1 MSRFCF
7 LLCFVLLLLVADDIE
22 SRRHRRHRSRFGRRL
37 SDGLRG
43 LRSQI
48 RRWNHRWRLPWADI
62 NFAFNYGSG
71 GSRDWWDGPNVC
83 TEEERKNETT
93 SDDISSHHMATTV
106 MCDDKKTS
114 YICTKSMTING
125 KKTTL
130 REVKECCHGYSRIS
144 GQYGCPT
151 YRQLHDIVKTAE
163 SMNLTE
169 FLRVARSVG
178 LESKLY
184 ESSGAN
190 FTVFA
195 PTNDALKQTPTLSP
209 TYENVILSDMNS
221 VIRISP
227 PVSTLLVSDA
237 SDLVLGHVTG
247 GILTTTRLEDEQTI
261 TSANSKSSTIRVN
274 FYDMVNDGIMTANC
288 KRVTSRD
295 NLATNGVIHVVED
308 VLQPVTKSLMDI
320 VSSNPQLSYLKK
332 AIGRSGLGVN
342 LRGDGQFTLF
352 APTDNAFQKLDGGL
366 LQRILSD
373 QRCLKKILFHH
384 LLPNVICSSAVSD
397 KHKSR
402 TKNQLSNY
410 LRLSRDQN
418 NKYFVENAQIVDRDV
433 MATNGVLHLIDD
445 VILPDEALGVLHALQ
460 KRNITRLP
468 ELVVEAG
475 LKKSFETADNIT
487 VLVPTDE
494 AFSKMTEFAAKRLN
508 ESETALADAL
518 RYHVIPTT
526 STCRAYDGYQFPT
539 WNPRRNLTVHRD
551 FLFPFHGYNRETIQ
565 CATILKSNIQSC
577 NAVIHLID
585 KVLVPP
591 VGTVVDVLEVDSRFT
606 EFVRLLKNSGLA
618 DQLQGKGPYTVLAPT
633 NEALKE
639 VSEND
644 LKELESRKENLQSL
658 IKDHIIK
665 GHRCCSQIQ
674 RYSDRFSIFT
684 RNLRS
689 VSGMTIAVEKSRD
702 QLTVGSA
709 SVVEC
714 DMVGT
719 NGVVH
724 AINQVLQEEDYYDPF
739 DFW

>member
-1 MSRFCF
+1 M
-7 LLCFVLLLLVADDIE
+7 
-22 SRRHRRHRSRFGRRL
+22 
-37 SDGLRG
+37 
-43 LRSQI
+43 
-48 RRWNHRWRLPWADI
+48 RRWNQRWRFPWADI
-62 NFAFNYGSG
+62 NFAFNYGGSSR
-71 GSRDWWDGPNVC
+71 SRDWWDGPNVC
-83 TEEERKNETT
+83 TVEERKNETT
-93 SDDISSHHMATTV
+93 SDDVTSHHMTTTV
-106 MCDDKKTS
+106 TCDDKTTS
-114 YICTKSMTING
+114 YICTKSTTTNG

-130 REVKECCHGYSRIS
+130 KEVKECCHGYSRTS

-151 YRQLHDIVKTAE
+151 YRQLQDIVKTAE

-178 LESKLY
+178 LESKLQD
-184 ESSGAN
+184 SSGAN

-195 PTNDALKQTPTLSP
+195 PTNEAFKQTPNLYP
-209 TYENVILSDMNS
+209 TFENIILSDMNS

-227 PVSTLLVSDA
+227 SESTLLVSDA
-237 SDLVLGHVTG
+237 SDLVLGHVAG

-274 FYDMVNDGIMTANC
+274 FYDMVDDGIMTANC
-288 KRVTSRD
+288 KRISSRD
-295 NLATNGVIHVVED
+295 NLATNGVIYVVED

-320 VSSNPQLSYLKK
+320 ISSNPQLSYLKT
-332 AIGRSGLGVN
+332 AIGRTDLGLS
-342 LRGDGQFTLF
+342 LRSNGQFTLF
-352 APTDNAFQKLDGGL
+352 APTDNAFKKLDGGL

-384 LLPNVICSSAVSD
+384 LLPNVVCSSAVSD

-402 TKNQLSNY
+402 TRNQLSNY
-410 LRLSRDQN
+410 IHLSRDQN
-418 NKYFVENAQIVDRDV
+418 NKYFVENSQIVDRDV

-445 VILPDEALGVLHALQ
+445 VILPDEALDILHALQ
-460 KRNITRLP
+460 KRNITKLP
-468 ELVVEAG
+468 ELIVQAG

-494 AFSKMTEFAAKRLN
+494 AFSKMTAFAEKRLN

-526 STCRAYDGYQFPT
+526 TTCRAYDKLPT
-539 WNPRRNLTVHRD
+539 WNPKRNLTVHRD
-551 FLFPFHGYNRETIQ
+551 FMFPYHGFVRETIQ

-577 NAVIHLID
+577 NGIIHIID

-591 VGTVVDVLEVDSRFT
+591 VGTVVDVLEVDNRFT

-618 DQLQGKGPYTVLAPT
+618 DQLQGKGPFTVLAPT

-644 LKELESRKENLQSL
+644 MKELESRKEHLQSF
-658 IKDHIIK
+658 IKDHIIQ
-665 GHRCCSQIQ
+665 GHHCCSQIK
-674 RYSDRFSIFT
+674 RFGDRFNIFP
-684 RNLRS
+684 RRLRS
-689 VSGMTIAVEKSRD
+689 VSGMKLIVEESRD
-702 QLTVGSA
+702 QLSVGTA
-709 SVVEC
+709 DVTEC

-724 AINQVLQEEDYYDPF
+724 AINEVLQEEDYYDPF
-739 DFW
+739 DFSFW